1 MATIS
6 STREPAH
13 AGTSSRPSSRDTDS
27 AQSYSETDSL
37 LSPNTAASTPNYK
50 TTKFSS
56 DLEARPHRSDE
67 ASEDIPVERVTKGAA
82 LIISLLLIGVFISY
96 ADGTLVIATYGTIA
110 SEFGALGD
118 ASWLATSY
126 TLATCAV
133 QPLTGKLSDIYGRKS
148 VLLISY
154 ALFAAGCVLT
164 GLSGAMWQT
173 ILGRVVAGVGS
184 AGMSVMVS
192 MLIIDLVP
200 LIQVAAWR
208 SYVNVVGTIGRGIG
222 GPLGGLLADTIGWR
236 WSFIGQGPVMLVA
249 IILVAAK
256 LPAHST
262 SDVVQ
267 SESGHSRLRRIDFF
281 GAFLLAGTVTSF
293 LGALSLGGQTFP
305 WSHPIVIGL
314 LIGSILLSI
323 SFVFYENKYAA
334 EPIFPPAL
342 LIRREVA
349 APYAILA
356 LQTGAQVGMMYSV
369 PIYFRVAQES
379 SNTLAGL
386 HLFPA
391 VIGNTL
397 GGLLA
402 GLLIQKTGRYKT
414 LLTLSALSSVLSYTL
429 LILTW
434 HTGPLSFVSSLFIF
448 PGGFGLGITAACTFI
463 ALTASIQKKEL
474 SIATGGMYLA
484 GSIGMV
490 VGVALCAGVLNN
502 CLGATLAG
510 SGLERSVIRKAM
522 EDVGSIKYLQGDVKK
537 AVVGAYVKSLEA
549 SHVVTL
555 SFSLLAFVVSLLVR
569 EKKIK

>member
-1 MATIS
+1 
-6 STREPAH
+6 
-13 AGTSSRPSSRDTDS
+13 
-27 AQSYSETDSL
+27 
-37 LSPNTAASTPNYK
+37 
-50 TTKFSS
+50 
-56 DLEARPHRSDE
+56 
-67 ASEDIPVERVTKGAA
+67 
-82 LIISLLLIGVFISY
+82 
-96 ADGTLVIATYGTIA
+96 
-110 SEFGALGD
+110 
-118 ASWLATSY
+118 
-126 TLATCAV
+126 
-133 QPLTGKLSDIYGRKS
+133 
-148 VLLISY
+148 
-154 ALFAAGCVLT
+154 
-164 GLSGAMWQT
+164 
-173 ILGRVVAGVGS
+173 
-184 AGMSVMVS
+184 MS
-192 MLIIDLVP
+192 DLVP
-200 LIQVAAWR
+200 FIQVAAWR

-262 SDVVQ
+262 SDIVQ
-267 SESGHSRLRRIDFF
+267 PETEHSRLRRIDFF
-281 GAFLLAGTVTSF
+281 GAFLLASTVASF
-293 LGALSLGGQTFP
+293 LGALSLGGQKLP

-314 LIGSILLSI
+314 LLGSLLLSI

-334 EPIFPPAL
+334 EPIFPPSL

-369 PIYFRVAQES
+369 PIYFRVVQES

-402 GLLIQKTGRYKT
+402 GLLIQKTRRYTT
-414 LLTLSALSSVLSYTL
+414 LLTLSTLSSAISYTL

-434 HTGPLSFVSSLFIF
+434 STESLSLIPSLFIF
-448 PGGFGLGITAACTFI
+448 PGGFGLGITSACAFI

-474 SIATGGMYLA
+474 SMATGGMFLA

-502 CLGATLAG
+502 CLGATLAA
-510 SGLERSVIRKAM
+510 SGLEKTVIRKAM
-522 EDVGSIKYLQGDVKK
+522 EDVGSIKYLDGDVKRLV
-537 AVVGAYVKSLEA
+537 AGAYVKSLEA
-549 SHVVTL
+549 SHAISL

-569 EKKIK
+569 EKEIK